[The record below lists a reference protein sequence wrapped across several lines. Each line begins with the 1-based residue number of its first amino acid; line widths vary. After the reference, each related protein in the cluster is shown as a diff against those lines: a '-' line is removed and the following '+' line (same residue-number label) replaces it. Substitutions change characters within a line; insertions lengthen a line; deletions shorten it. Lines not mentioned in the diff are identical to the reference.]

1 MFGLNDIFTSYV
13 YQSSIKFTKDSSQA
27 ELTLE
32 NVAGI
37 FYILSCG
44 LTLSVV
50 IAAIEFLYK
59 SVVDSKKAKV
69 WYIRVRLEF
78 LPQYNYLYITIT
90 LVTDL

>member
-1 MFGLNDIFTSYV
+1 MTFTLLNMEPLWIYIC
-13 YQSSIKFTKDSSQA
+13 SIKFYKDGSQA

-37 FYILSCG
+37 FYILSFG

-69 WYIRVRLEF
+69 C
-78 LPQYNYLYITIT
+78 T
-90 LVTDL
+90 